1 MSKDRITIRFRDPR
15 DLRALRDLADRN
27 NIKLN
32 KLVTKI
38 LIQAVELNSEDPN
51 TWADYLESLDFLK
64 N

>member
-51 TWADYLESLDFLK
+51 TWAEYLESLDFLK

>member
-1 MSKDRITIRFRDPR
+1 MKQDRVTIRFADPR
-15 DLRALRDLADRN
+15 DLQALKILAVRN

-38 LIQAVELNSEDPN
+38 LIQAIELNTENPN
-51 TWADYLESLDFLK
+51 TWAEYLESLDFLK